1 MPDERPAAAGDVPRS
16 ERLIVFLVGAI
27 QFVSILDFMMVMPL
41 GPDFARALGISTAH
55 LGVIAGS
62 YTLTAAVS
70 GIIAATFLDRFD
82 RRSALGV
89 ALFGLV
95 TGTAMGALAQGLTS
109 LVLARGLA
117 GAFGGPATAISL
129 SIIADVV
136 PPARRGRAM
145 GAVMG
150 AFSVASVLGVFAA
163 LQLATWGGWRLPF
176 IVVALMGVVVVVA
189 ALRAMPPMRGH
200 IVTSAAGKPTS
211 ARMSELLADPTI
223 RLALAINGL
232 VMLTAFL
239 VIPNIAP
246 HLLQNLHL
254 PRDPWL
260 GVGYMIGGAAS
271 FLIMRIAG
279 RANDR
284 YGAARV
290 SVVGTALMIGTLY
303 FAFIAPGAI
312 GIAGVM
318 TVFVT
323 FMGAMS
329 VRNVSMQSLATRV
342 PRADQRAGYMS
353 LQTTAQFL
361 SSSAGAF
368 VSSRMLHDAPN
379 GRLDGIATVSTMSA
393 VLALGLPPML
403 LILDRQVRARE
414 AKA

>member
-1 MPDERPAAAGDVPRS
+1 
-16 ERLIVFLVGAI
+16 
-27 QFVSILDFMMVMPL
+27 
-41 GPDFARALGISTAH
+41 
-55 LGVIAGS
+55 
-62 YTLTAAVS
+62 
-70 GIIAATFLDRFD
+70 
-82 RRSALGV
+82 
-89 ALFGLV
+89 
-95 TGTAMGALAQGLTS
+95 
-109 LVLARGLA
+109 
-117 GAFGGPATAISL
+117 
-129 SIIADVV
+129 
-136 PPARRGRAM
+136 
-145 GAVMG
+145 
-150 AFSVASVLGVFAA
+150 
-163 LQLATWGGWRLPF
+163 
-176 IVVALMGVVVVVA
+176 MGVVVVVA

-342 PRADQRAGYMS
+342 PRADQRAATCRCRRPRS
-353 LQTTAQFL
+353 SCRPRRARSCRPACCTTRPTGAWTESRRSRQCPRCWRSACRRC
-361 SSSAGAF
+361 SS
-368 VSSRMLHDAPN
+368 
-379 GRLDGIATVSTMSA
+379 
-393 VLALGLPPML
+393 
-403 LILDRQVRARE
+403 ILDRQVRARE
-414 AKA
+414 AKGLEERAGVDAEHLLRVEVRRVVATAPRSRTPFRAQPCWGRER